1 MTRYKINLNKS
12 RSDVSFRTWAHP
24 HRAQALFFSLALF
37 EVCCQNQAW
46 ALFKSK
52 VTIHTCLGVKWCY
65 RGTVVIRRKI
75 NRTKVIWSRTEV
87 PKKVPNVNSYFETS
101 ILKVLKVQTRRS
113 WELTIGVEVYGTT
126 WIYKRIIVTRV
137 SYLTIESKFVC
148 VLRDYFYI
156 LGNGPFFR

>member
-12 RSDVSFRTWAHP
+12 RADVSVRTWAWP
-24 HRAQALFFSLALF
+24 PRAQALFLAWLSLRFAARIKL
-37 EVCCQNQAW
+37 EPK
-46 ALFKSK
+46 FKSK

-137 SYLTIESKFVC
+137 SYLTIKSKFVC
-148 VLRDYFYI
+148 FLRDYFYI